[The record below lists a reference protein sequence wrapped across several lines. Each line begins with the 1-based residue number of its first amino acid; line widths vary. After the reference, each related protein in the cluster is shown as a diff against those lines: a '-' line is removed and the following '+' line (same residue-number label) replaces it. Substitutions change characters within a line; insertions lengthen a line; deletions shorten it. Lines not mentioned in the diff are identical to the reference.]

1 MFVNIFKQLLLWNS
15 WANFIM
21 PPHRRCGGYIVLQ
34 MSVGRSVCRSVGL
47 SVCLSV
53 GPPNVVRMITQERLV
68 LGSWNFIGS
77 LVMMSRGSLLF
88 LRSVGQRSRSP
99 GHGNIKCCPDDN
111 SRTLGPRIMKLHRE
125 LGYDEQRKPI
135 VFEVSRSKVKVTRTW
150 KHKMLSG
157 W

>member
-1 MFVNIFKQLLLWNS
+1 MTGNKGHFLSPTPRNKSCGYLLC
-15 WANFIM
+15 
-21 PPHRRCGGYIVLQ
+21 PPIEDVGGILFCKCL
-34 MSVGRSVCRSVGL
+34 SVGR

>member
-1 MFVNIFKQLLLWNS
+1 MIKYEGCS
-15 WANFIM
+15 KRTAYYAP

-47 SVCLSV
+47 SV
-53 GPPNVVRMITQERLV
+53 G
-68 LGSWNFIGS
+68 
-77 LVMMSRGSLLF
+77 
-88 LRSVGQRSRSP
+88 RST
-99 GHGNIKCCPDDN
+99 KCCPDDN

-135 VFEVSRSKVKVTRTW
+135 VFEVSRLKVKVTRTW

-157 W
+157 

>member
-1 MFVNIFKQLLLWNS
+1 MFTRMTVMTYKVKIIKDFTGCYIFRTINCLIHWFSQLLC
-15 WANFIM
+15 
-21 PPHRRCGGYIVLQ
+21 PPIEDVGGILFCK
-34 MSVGRSVCRSVGL
+34 CRSVGR

-135 VFEVSRSKVKVTRTW
+135 GFW
-150 KHKMLSG
+150 G
-157 W
+157 Q